1 MRNPIGRTKCK
12 SLVKACEEGYTDIVK
27 ELLKYD
33 VDINEAI
40 DDGDSPLFTA
50 CWSGHEEVVQVLL
63 SHKEIDVNKRSN
75 VDNLTPLYIASQEGY
90 HEIVDLLLKKGAD
103 VNTPDENDLTPLM
116 IAAYFCNIDVVRLL
130 WNSPECQKDTNVEYR
145 TAREWG
151 ECEDDLECVPE
162 EEFKIRRDKVT
173 ENARFKLLSVMT

>member
-1 MRNPIGRTKCK
+1 MSTCMRNPIGRTKCK

-90 HEIVDLLLKKGAD
+90 HEIVDLLLLVFAFQLRLSASK
-103 VNTPDENDLTPLM
+103 
-116 IAAYFCNIDVVRLL
+116 IANNLRGLGFVISFSSSFFVIFI
-130 WNSPECQKDTNVEYR
+130 K
-145 TAREWG
+145 
-151 ECEDDLECVPE
+151 
-162 EEFKIRRDKVT
+162 
-173 ENARFKLLSVMT
+173 